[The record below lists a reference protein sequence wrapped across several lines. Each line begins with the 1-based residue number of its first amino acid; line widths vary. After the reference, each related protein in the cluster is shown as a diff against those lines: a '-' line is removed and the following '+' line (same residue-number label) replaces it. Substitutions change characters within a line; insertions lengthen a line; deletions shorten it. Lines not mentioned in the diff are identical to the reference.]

1 MSASLRSLDS
11 LNQNIFRG
19 KFIMQ
24 SIIART
30 ALAAA
35 ALAACGFA
43 QAQSSV
49 TVYGIVSTDYVHAT
63 NTPTGKINKIEP
75 GRVNPARLGFKGSED
90 LGGGLAAIFDLES
103 AIGPDTGSA
112 GSPFWGR
119 GSYVGVQSKSLGS
132 LTAGRHWNVNDD
144 LLGNFFVFGGF
155 AVFNY
160 TGFGFTS
167 DLVNNSV
174 KYVSPDLAG
183 LSVEALFG
191 AGEGSTTNPRTV
203 ELGGVYAIGPVKA
216 GLTYHEAKRVGLVN
230 KLTAGG
236 VAYSFGMFTVRG
248 GYASA
253 DNEYDDYSLVAGAYK
268 AAVYDLGVDIG
279 LGAAGVSV
287 DYVARDLKS
296 SSNDSHFFR
305 VLGKYN
311 LSKRTQLSANVVL
324 MKNKG
329 TASESF
335 YGLSTPG
342 ADQNVFTLG
351 LSHAF

>member
-1 MSASLRSLDS
+1 
-11 LNQNIFRG
+11 
-19 KFIMQ
+19 MQ
-24 SIIART
+24 SNIARSAIT
-30 ALAAA
+30 VAAF
-35 ALAACGFA
+35 AACGLA

-63 NTPTGKINKIEP
+63 NTPTGKVNKIEP

-90 LGGGLAAIFDLES
+90 LGGGLSAVFNIES
-103 AIGPDTGSA
+103 AIGPDTGAA
-112 GSPFWGR
+112 GAPFWGR
-119 GSYVGVQSKSLGS
+119 GANVGLSSSVLGTV
-132 LTAGRHWNVNDD
+132 TAGRHWNVNDD

-155 AVFNY
+155 AVFNF

-174 KYVSPDLAG
+174 KYVSPNLGG
-183 LSVEALFG
+183 LTVEALFG
-191 AGEGSTTNPRTV
+191 AGEGSTTTPRTV
-203 ELGGVYAIGPVKA
+203 EMGGVYAIGPVKA

-230 KLTAGG
+230 KLTTGG
-236 VAYSFGMFTVRG
+236 VAYSIGSVTVRG
-248 GYASA
+248 GYSSA

-268 AAVYDLGVDIG
+268 AAAYDIG
-279 LGAAGVSV
+279 ADIGFGPAAVSV

-311 LSKRTQLSANVVL
+311 LSKRTQVNANVVA

-329 TASESF
+329 TATESF
-335 YGLSTPG
+335 YGLAAG
-342 ADQNVFTLG
+342 AKSQNVFTLG
-351 LSHAF
+351 LSHSF

>member
-1 MSASLRSLDS
+1 
-11 LNQNIFRG
+11 
-19 KFIMQ
+19 MQ
-24 SIIART
+24 STIART
-30 ALAAA
+30 AIVAA
-35 ALAACGFA
+35 ALAACGAA

-49 TVYGIVSTDYVHAT
+49 TIYGIVSTDYVHAT

-90 LGGGLAAIFDLES
+90 LGGGLSAVFNLES

-112 GSPFWGR
+112 GAPFWGR
-119 GSYVGVQSKSLGS
+119 GANVGLSSSTLGTV
-132 LTAGRHWNVNDD
+132 TAGRHWNINDD

-174 KYVSPDLAG
+174 KYVSPNLAG

-203 ELGGVYAIGPVKA
+203 EVGGVYAFGPVKL

-230 KLTAGG
+230 KLTACG
-236 VAYSFGMFTVRG
+236 VAYSLGSVTLRG
-248 GYASA
+248 GYAAA

-268 AAVYDLGVDIG
+268 AASYDIG
-279 LGAAGVSV
+279 ADIGFGPASVSV

-296 SSNDSHFFR
+296 SGNDSHFFR

-311 LSKRTQLSANVVL
+311 LSKRTQLNANVVL
-324 MKNKG
+324 MKNK
-329 TASESF
+329 ALAAESF
-335 YGLSTPG
+335 YGLSAPG
-342 ADQNVFTLG
+342 AKQNVFTLG